1 MIERTRTGSR
11 VVLALALAL
20 AGAACSGSDSMLAPN
35 QGRVRFVLGSEN
47 GPVAVSGAAGIAA
60 TDLEGNN
67 STGIDPLHGDGD
79 GPHRPPVKA
88 ANVTFSSI
96 LTRNLDGVLVNVD
109 MDLPAS
115 VDVITLET
123 GRKIPLPEGELPAA
137 TYDQVVVV
145 MTTVKVVLWNDT
157 EITINPPGGGWTA
170 IVPLCP
176 PVVAGT
182 TGPSTVS
189 LTLDVRGAFLASG
202 DGFHF
207 MPKFR
212 GCRREEPPPTPVG

>member
-1 MIERTRTGSR
+1 MIRSTFTGR
-11 VVLALALAL
+11 RAALALAL
-20 AGAACSGSDSMLAPN
+20 TLAACSGSDSMLAPN

-47 GPVAVSGAAGIAA
+47 GAVAVSGSAGVASA
-60 TDLEGNN
+60 TFDGTTF
-67 STGIDPLHGDGD
+67 TGTDPLDG
-79 GPHRPPVKA
+79 GSGNHPRPPVKA

-96 LTRNLDGVLVNVD
+96 LARNLDGVLVNVD

-123 GRKIPLPEGELPAA
+123 GRQIQLPEGELAEG

-145 MTTVKVVLWNDT
+145 MTEVSVVLWNDT
-157 EITINPPGGGWTA
+157 QITIVPPGGGWTA

-176 PVVAGT
+176 PVEVEEG
-182 TGPSTVS
+182 GESTVA

-202 DGFHF
+202 NGFHF

-212 GCRREEPPPTPVG
+212 GCRPSGPPPNENDQ